1 MQAEIRIAAALV
13 LRENGETLLVR
24 KRGTGAFIQPGGKI
38 EPGETPKAALARE
51 LREEIGLDIAPSRM
65 APFGRFEAAAANE
78 PDHIVIA
85 HVFQVEL
92 RREAVTPAAE
102 IEEAVW
108 VPVHAAGA
116 LPLAPLTRDNILPLF
131 CQMQFSTELHYGQS
145 RSAETPTLS
154 LSE

>member
-24 KRGTGAFIQPGGKI
+24 KRGTGAFMQPGGKI

-65 APFGRFEAAAANE
+65 A
-78 PDHIVIA
+78 
-85 HVFQVEL
+85 
-92 RREAVTPAAE
+92 PAAE